1 MDELIITKDYQAFKA
16 ELDSEIKREAEGF
29 VKIGYLLRLAR
40 ETNILEQSEYANVN
54 DFAKKEYGLDPS
66 QVSRFISINE
76 RFSEGGYSAKLEDK
90 YEGFGVAKLSIMLQ
104 LPDAINEELTPEYT
118 KAEINTLREEVKEE
132 AKTSDLEIMM
142 EPQADDP
149 IEAAIAE
156 MLSLD
161 DYLEKNLAREWKAGN
176 KGYKDIIAPS
186 GTAIKSVRV
195 EGLGRVMLKFDETSA
210 IKFINVRQNTTE
222 TFSEE
227 KLAAVLDK
235 IFKNK
240 LEWLM
245 PGAAEPWKDEP
256 PVKSTVVDM
265 SKIAPVQ
272 KESKVTKAE
281 PKKAEKPIEK
291 IEEHQAEVIPPEDRF
306 ERVNNT
312 AETPSAMPEPEDN
325 DETETGWSQPDP
337 EDDKTAME
345 DVLSK
350 LEPCEEVKAKC
361 EEIIDFFEHDIQGI
375 KPFLRLNPTIDYLES
390 AVARGLKLVDMLK
403 ELIYIKRSHE

>member
-142 EPQADDP
+142 EQQADDP
-149 IEAAIAE
+149 IAEAIAGI
-156 MLSLD
+156 SK
-161 DYLEKNLAREWKAGN
+161 LEPFLEERLFEHWKNGN
-176 KGYKDIIAPS
+176 LKVFKDIIAPS

-235 IFKNK
+235 LFKNRPEK
-240 LEWLM
+240 
-245 PGAAEPWKDEP
+245 EPK

-281 PKKAEKPIEK
+281 PKREEKPIQK

-312 AETPSAMPEPEDN
+312 AEMPSAMPEPEEEDS
-325 DETETGWSQPDP
+325 TETGWSQPNP

-390 AVARGLKLVDMLK
+390 AVARGLKFVDMLK